1 MATTSTRPRA
11 ASPIVSGRST
21 HVGDSEKDRDAAAA
35 AGVGTFVWARD
46 FFGWD
51 PRGPRAASRLPSGA

>member
-1 MATTSTRPRA
+1 MFRELARLYGVTLSA
-11 ASPIVSGRST
+11 ST
-21 HVGDSEKDRDAAAA
+21 HVGDSEKDRDAAMA

-51 PRGPRAASRLPSGA
+51 TAPGRS

>member
-35 AGVGTFVWARD
+35 ADVGTFVWARD
-46 FFGWD
+46 FFG
-51 PRGPRAASRLPSGA
+51 

>member
-1 MATTSTRPRA
+1 MFLELARLHDVDLRA
-11 ASPIVSGRST
+11 ST

-46 FFGWD
+46 FFAWD
-51 PRGPRAASRLPSGA
+51 LTPAG